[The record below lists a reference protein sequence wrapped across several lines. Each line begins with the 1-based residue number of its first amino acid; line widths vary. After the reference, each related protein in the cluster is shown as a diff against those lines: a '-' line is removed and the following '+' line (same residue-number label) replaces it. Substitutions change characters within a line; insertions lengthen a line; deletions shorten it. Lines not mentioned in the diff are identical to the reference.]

1 MKKIYTDLYLSLKP
15 KGWVIIRFIIY
26 LGVALP
32 FYFFEQKVIFKII
45 IVLSIMSIFGPMLT
59 SVCGAIA
66 FFVERNYFR
75 LIHKKNSMN
84 PEENLKDKYKS
95 IRQLY
100 NDLKVKHKSIRQLYN
115 DQKVKHKS
123 IRQLYNDL
131 KVKHKSIRQLYNDL
145 KVKYKSIRQLYN
157 DQKVKTE
164 NIDLK

>member
-1 MKKIYTDLYLSLKP
+1 MKKIYTDLYISLKP

-59 SVCGAIA
+59 NVCGAIA

-84 PEENLKDKYKS
+84 PEKNLKDKYKS
-95 IRQLY
+95 IKLSY
-100 NDLKVKHKSIRQLYN
+100 YDLKVKYKL
-115 DQKVKHKS
+115 
-123 IRQLYNDL
+123 
-131 KVKHKSIRQLYNDL
+131 IRQLYNDL
-145 KVKYKSIRQLYN
+145 KVKYKSIK
-157 DQKVKTE
+157 QK
-164 NIDLK
+164 NINLK